1 MTGLASAAMAHEKQ
15 DPDPATIL
23 KLMRAFH
30 AAMVDART
38 DLLADM
44 VAPDYSLVHITG
56 YRQPRDEWFQ
66 VIDSRQ
72 FDYHKIDIDQM
83 SVSVSGESASVT
95 GTGIFN
101 ATING
106 MHAPWRLRFA
116 VKIERAGGRWK
127 LISARYD
134 SF

>member
-1 MTGLASAAMAHEKQ
+1 MAHEE
-15 DPDPATIL
+15 PGAEATDIL
-23 KLMRAFH
+23 ALMRALH
-30 AAMVDART
+30 GAMVERRT
-38 DLLADM
+38 DRLADM

-56 YRQPRDEWFQ
+56 YRQPRDAWFQ

-72 FDYHKIDIDQM
+72 FDYHKIDIAQM
-83 SVSVSGESASVT
+83 SVSVSGDAASVT
-95 GTGIFN
+95 GRGIFN

-116 VKIERAGGRWK
+116 VKLERSGGRWK
-127 LISARYD
+127 LMSARYD